1 MSDGGERQVEGIVEA
16 QLPSGLYRVGI
27 DGSRQITAH
36 AGGGLERNF
45 IRLLV
50 GDRVVV
56 ELTPRDLTRGRIL
69 NFSRL
74 SPKQR
79 IDLPFAFFLTTR
91 PVYFQLTVTL
101 SRKSRLPRIR
111 PSSSNATNAIIPSRP
126 RGAGFR
132 GWFRGA
138 SFID

>member
-1 MSDGGERQVEGIVEA
+1 MSDGVERQVEGIVEA
-16 QLPSGLYRVGI
+16 QLPSGLYRIGI

-69 NFSRL
+69 
-74 SPKQR
+74 K
-79 IDLPFAFFLTTR
+79 
-91 PVYFQLTVTL
+91 VV
-101 SRKSRLPRIR
+101 
-111 PSSSNATNAIIPSRP
+111 
-126 RGAGFR
+126 RG
-132 GWFRGA
+132 
-138 SFID
+138 ST